1 MCVALVTRTTRRLL
15 MGSTAGPAASPC
27 TILASQLYVLAGAV
41 SIAPGG
47 GEGGGIKGGDSGKGG
62 VSGSRGPGTDSSSR
76 ITPSSIEFARAT
88 SDGSSRRSTLPD
100 GQRTY

>member
-27 TILASQLYVLAGAV
+27 TILASQLYVLV
-41 SIAPGG
+41 G
-47 GEGGGIKGGDSGKGG
+47 GEGGGNKGGDSGRGG